1 MTLLVVDDERNIAD
15 GIAYTLGE
23 ELDADVEV
31 SVCYGA
37 QQAKEFA
44 EKHYLDIIVCDINM
58 PKQNGLSLCRELLQS
73 YPELKT
79 VFLTG
84 HCDFSYAYEALKL
97 PDVSYVLKLESDDA
111 LIRTVKEKVASVELQ
126 RRKNAELISQQ
137 QLNQKLSEQLGD
149 LLLKQA
155 VAEGGETFNDAA
167 FLLICFPAESDGI
180 DGFVRNAF
188 AGNVAVSA
196 NDGYMLVAICSDES
210 INVVSERAQRLQQDL
225 YERMGTYSTFV
236 FDPPCRQPADSR
248 FRRLMKKSKQNLNA
262 LYFLDT
268 ADPDPSPDSRD
279 DEVIA
284 SIADYI
290 DSHLNEDLSL
300 TFLASTVYY
309 NPAYLSR
316 KFKTVMG
323 NNLHSY
329 IMTKRME
336 LAKKL
341 LLETDEFV
349 QDIAVKCGFSNATQF
364 GMTFAKFNGCSPGA
378 YRRNKQDRC

>member
-1 MTLLVVDDERNIAD
+1 MTVLVVDDERNIAD

-37 QQAKEFA
+37 QQAKKFA
-44 EKHYLDIIVCDINM
+44 EEHYLDIIVCDINM
-58 PKQNGLSLCRELLQS
+58 PKQNGLSLCRELLKS

-84 HCDFSYAYEALKL
+84 YSDFSYAYEAMKL
-97 PDVSYVLKLESDDA
+97 PDVSYVLKLENDEA
-111 LIRTVKEKVASVELQ
+111 LIKTVKEKIASVELQ
-126 RRKNAELISQQ
+126 RRKNAELFSQQ

-149 LLLKQA
+149 LQLKQA
-155 VAEGGETFNDAA
+155 VSDGEETFIDAA
-167 FLLICFPAESDGI
+167 FLLICFPAETDGI
-180 DGFVRNAF
+180 VEFVRKAF
-188 AGNVAVSA
+188 VGSVSVAV
-196 NDGYMLVAICSDES
+196 NDRHILVAICSDES
-210 INVVSERAQRLQQDL
+210 VNVVSERAQRLQQDL
-225 YERMGTYSTFV
+225 YERTGACSTFV
-236 FDPPCRQPADSR
+236 FDPPCRQPADNR
-248 FRRLMKKSKQNLNA
+248 FQRLLKKSKRNLNA

-268 ADPDPSPDSRD
+268 TDPDPSPDSRD

-284 SIADYI
+284 SVADYI

-300 TFLASTVYY
+300 TFLASMVYY

-323 NNLHSY
+323 DNLHSY
-329 IMTKRME
+329 IMSKRME

-341 LLETDEFV
+341 LVETDGFV
-349 QDIAVKCGFSNATQF
+349 QDIAVKCGFSNSTQF
-364 GMTFAKFNGCSPGA
+364 GMTFAKFNGCSPGV